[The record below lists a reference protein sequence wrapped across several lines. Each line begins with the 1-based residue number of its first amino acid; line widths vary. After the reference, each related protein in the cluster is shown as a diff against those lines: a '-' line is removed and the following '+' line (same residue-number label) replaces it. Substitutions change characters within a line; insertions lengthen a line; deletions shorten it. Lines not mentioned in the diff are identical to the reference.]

1 MRVINKDTKL
11 FGSFST
17 NPGNN
22 GCKYFNELFEKNNID
37 AIYKSFYC
45 NDIEAGVFSAKT
57 LNFSGFAIS
66 MPFKSAVLDYVDE
79 IDQAVKEIG
88 AANTVVNRNGKLVA
102 YNTDWLG
109 VYKYLLDPPKFIT
122 ILGNGGF
129 SKAVQYACSKLGIDF
144 KVVTREN
151 WDLVEHLEGTIFNA
165 TPVEVTVRG
174 ILIDGRPFTDT
185 GKEIAA
191 LQAYEQYK
199 LYLNE

>member
-45 NDIEAGVFSAKT
+45 NDIEAAVFSAKT

-79 IDQAVKEIG
+79 VDQAAKEIG
-88 AANTVVNRNGKLVA
+88 AANTIVIRDGKLIA

-109 VYKYLLDPPKFIT
+109 VSNYLLDPPKFIT

-129 SKAVQYACSKLGIDF
+129 SKAVQYACFKLDINF
-144 KVVTREN
+144 KVITREN
-151 WDLVEHLEGTIFNA
+151 WNLVEHVNGTVFNA
-165 TPVEVTVRG
+165 TPVEVSVKG
-174 ILIDGRPFTDT
+174 NLIDGRPFTVT
-185 GKEIAA
+185 GKKIAA